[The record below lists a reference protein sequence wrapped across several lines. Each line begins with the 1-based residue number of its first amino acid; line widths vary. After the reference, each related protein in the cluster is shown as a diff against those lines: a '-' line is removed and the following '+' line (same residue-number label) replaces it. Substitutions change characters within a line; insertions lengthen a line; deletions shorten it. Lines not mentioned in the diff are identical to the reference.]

1 MMIRCWY
8 EFLELH
14 RKNNFSSNFLK
25 DWNKLREDKFIN
37 IFIIYVWT
45 QNNLQHII
53 ILSNERNFVLENI
66 FRIRNSAL
74 EVLMIFQVA
83 VSLIDSISQSGSEAN
98 KLNFSLTSEPPETFS
113 NQKISYWVQKISE
126 GDSVTLYTITG

>member
-1 MMIRCWY
+1 MIRCWY

-45 QNNLQHII
+45 QNNLQHTI

-83 VSLIDSISQSGSEAN
+83 VSLIDSRTSHQSG
-98 KLNFSLTSEPPETFS
+98 LWLGLTFC
-113 NQKISYWVQKISE
+113 NQKCFCEQFTPA
-126 GDSVTLYTITG
+126 TL